1 MADDLVTLTSYRFAA
16 KAELVKELLADA
28 GIQAFVADA
37 AMVTNDWFLGNAI
50 GYVKL
55 QVAES
60 QLAAAQQILKE
71 HPEMLDAAPAVES
84 DDGSE
89 QEAADGPVACLS
101 CGAPMGEEEEKC
113 KQCGWTYEGS
123 AE

>member
-1 MADDLVTLTSYRFAA
+1 MSDDLVTLTSYRFAA

-60 QLAAAQQILKE
+60 QLAAAQQILTE

-84 DDGSE
+84 DDGA
-89 QEAADGPVACLS
+89 EADGDAVDGPVACLS
-101 CGAPMGEEEEKC
+101 CGAPMAEGVEKC
-113 KQCGWTYEGS
+113 EQCGWSYEEG
-123 AE
+123 